1 MLAAGVGRLLLVAG
15 TTLLAPL
22 PLFALFQIEPGGPA
36 YFVAAGLGGAVVR
49 RRSSEAFL
57 GGCGRDAVR
66 MCPDGVLEHEQEHHD
81 EHAEHQHELDRD
93 GTSLPAPP

>member
-36 YFVAAGLGGAVVR
+36 YFVAAGLGGALANAGLPLKIVAAQELAPQAVASASGMVMGFAMGVAGLIYSGFR
-49 RRSSEAFL
+49 
-57 GGCGRDAVR
+57 GR
-66 MCPDGVLEHEQEHHD
+66 
-81 EHAEHQHELDRD
+81 
-93 GTSLPAPP
+93 